1 MAEIQEK
8 LMNCVEK
15 QSLRSLDKLADIF
28 DTAQEQQTVPESMD
42 TTTDVIG
49 IDAVDDEI
57 IAAKDLKGENRA
69 PPARK
74 AKRSR
79 KHSLKLPK
87 TKMDEDRPK
96 RRPKYFVQF

>member
-28 DTAQEQQTVPESMD
+28 DAAQEQTVPESMD

-79 KHSLKLPK
+79 KHSLKSPK
-87 TKMDEDRPK
+87 TKMEEERPK

>member
-28 DTAQEQQTVPESMD
+28 DSAQEQTVPESMD

-74 AKRSR
+74 AK
-79 KHSLKLPK
+79 
-87 TKMDEDRPK
+87 PK
-96 RRPKYFVQF
+96 RNPQS